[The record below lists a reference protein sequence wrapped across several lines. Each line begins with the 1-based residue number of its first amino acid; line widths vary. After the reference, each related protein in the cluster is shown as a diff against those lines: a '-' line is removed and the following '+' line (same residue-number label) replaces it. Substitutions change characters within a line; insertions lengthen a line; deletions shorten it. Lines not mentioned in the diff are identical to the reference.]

1 MRSLPV
7 RMKIKHLCLKHT
19 GLVSESPA
27 TFKSI
32 YQSGI
37 KLCFSN
43 NAMLDDMS
51 SPLQPQVSER
61 IINHSRQ
68 SSA

>member
-7 RMKIKHLCLKHT
+7 GMKIKHLCLKHT
-19 GLVSESPA
+19 RLVSESPG

-43 NAMLDDMS
+43 KAMLDDMS
-51 SPLQPQVSER
+51 SPLQL
-61 IINHSRQ
+61 
-68 SSA
+68 